1 MFRKNTQKMVTER
14 GQSATVVV
22 ASRNKPLII
31 SIVIKILKL
40 TIKKYKLGLSCAKLR
55 SALASYPLA

>member
-22 ASRNKPLII
+22 DLRNKPLII

-40 TIKKYKLGLSCAKLR
+40 TIKK
-55 SALASYPLA
+55 